1 MMTRVGYV
9 MVVLLATVS
18 TAAAQDLERMA
29 MARVRLTTDPAMTRG
44 CTPLGSASDNSIKDL
59 RRKIVR
65 LGADTALLSFGIED
79 LSRVYAQ
86 VFRCQSAGAL
96 PPGAPPPPPGS
107 PPPPPPGSSPPPPS
121 SGPPAPPPSTP
132 ASPPGTPSP
141 PPPGPTR

>member
-18 TAAAQDLERMA
+18 TAAAQDLERIA
-29 MARVRLTTDPAMTRG
+29 MARVRLTTDPAVTRG
-44 CTPLGSASDNSIKDL
+44 CTPLGSASDDSIKDL

-65 LGADTALLSFGIED
+65 LGADTALLSFGVED

-86 VFRCQSAGAL
+86 VFRCPTAGAL

-107 PPPPPPGSSPPPPS
+107 PPPPPS
-121 SGPPAPPPSTP
+121 SGPPAPPRSTP
-132 ASPPGTPSP
+132 PPSPGTPP
-141 PPPGPTR
+141 PPPPAGPTR